1 MDSHTYS
8 VEFRIYSKTV
18 DPHSITRDL
27 GLQPCQLLIEGE
39 RRSATSVYKGM
50 WAYNGTDDEAVQW
63 DSLEEGL
70 TFVLDKLWPH
80 REAIAKC
87 RANGDLIWWC
97 GHFQAGFDGGPLLC
111 SQLLRRLGEFGVD
124 LFIDNYFS
132 GEETLGDAPG

>member
-1 MDSHTYS
+1 M
-8 VEFRIYSKTV
+8 
-18 DPHSITRDL
+18 
-27 GLQPCQLLIEGE
+27 
-39 RRSATSVYKGM
+39 YKGM

-80 REAIAKC
+80 REAIAKY